1 MSIHDGHRE
10 RMKER
15 FAEYG
20 LESFNELN
28 TLELLLF
35 YAIPRR
41 DTNPIA
47 HALLEEFGSLQEVF
61 DASEQE
67 LLQVE
72 ESIYSGLTET
82 YGEEQGEKMWYKS
95 PVYTFLE
102 SAKREVKILLGDSLE
117 LSFSGALDKVE
128 ETAEKE
134 GVC

>member
-1 MSIHDGHRE
+1 METKVQLKPETLH
-10 RMKER
+10 
-15 FAEYG
+15 F
-20 LESFNELN
+20 LE
-28 TLELLLF
+28 
-35 YAIPRR
+35 
-41 DTNPIA
+41 
-47 HALLEEFGSLQEVF
+47 AL
-61 DASEQE
+61 QE

-82 YGEEQGEKMWYKS
+82 YGEDRMWYKS

>member
-1 MSIHDGHRE
+1 METKVQLKPETLH
-10 RMKER
+10 
-15 FAEYG
+15 F
-20 LESFNELN
+20 LE
-28 TLELLLF
+28 
-35 YAIPRR
+35 
-41 DTNPIA
+41 
-47 HALLEEFGSLQEVF
+47 AL
-61 DASEQE
+61 QE

-72 ESIYSGLTET
+72 DSIYSGLTET

>member
-1 MSIHDGHRE
+1 METKVQLKPETLH
-10 RMKER
+10 
-15 FAEYG
+15 F
-20 LESFNELN
+20 LE
-28 TLELLLF
+28 
-35 YAIPRR
+35 
-41 DTNPIA
+41 
-47 HALLEEFGSLQEVF
+47 AL
-61 DASEQE
+61 QE

-102 SAKREVKILLGDSLE
+102 SAKREAKILLGDSLE
-117 LSFSGALDKVE
+117 LSFSGALDRVE